1 MNIKTV
7 KISKDFKEYSFQ
19 HKQQEYRITKSNQYF
34 YPSMYYISKKIGHN
48 EYEQIGIIHN
58 KNKDAL
64 IKFLNS

>member
-1 MNIKTV
+1 MKIKTV

-19 HKQQEYRITKSNQYF
+19 HKQHEYRITKSNQYF

-48 EYEQIGIIHN
+48 EYEAIGIIHN

-64 IKFLNS
+64 IKFLNT